1 MRSRRRH
8 RSRTSPKRTVAA
20 TTCSSR
26 YRSTSAARRSAA
38 GPGPTSSG
46 ECEMAELRAGESIPE
61 LRVTPDKYLTVR
73 YAGASGDFNPI
84 HIDEEFARAVGLPG
98 RILHGLWTMAQ
109 VARAQTE
116 AAGGP
121 EHLKRLSVQ
130 FRGMGLPEQEVVVS
144 GTVREVAGGRVVID
158 TVAEQG

>member
-1 MRSRRRH
+1 
-8 RSRTSPKRTVAA
+8 VADLNVGA
-20 TTCSSR
+20 K
-26 YRSTSAARRSAA
+26 
-38 GPGPTSSG
+38 
-46 ECEMAELRAGESIPE
+46 IPE
-61 LRVTPDKYLTVR
+61 VRVTPDKYLTAR

-116 AAGGP
+116 ATGGP

-130 FRGMGLPEQEVVVS
+130 FRGMGVPEQEVVVT
-144 GTVREVAGGRVVID
+144 GTVREAEDGRVLID
-158 TVAEQG
+158 TVAEQGDKQIIRNAEAELSL

>member
-1 MRSRRRH
+1 MTQL
-8 RSRTSPKRTVAA
+8 TSGQQIAQA
-20 TTCSSR
+20 S
-26 YRSTSAARRSAA
+26 
-38 GPGPTSSG
+38 
-46 ECEMAELRAGESIPE
+46 
-61 LRVTPDKYLTVR
+61 VTPDKYLTNR

-121 EHLKRLSVQ
+121 AALKRLSVQ
-130 FRGMGLPEQEVVVS
+130 FRGMGVPEQEVLVS
-144 GTVREVAGGRVVID
+144 GTVRESSGGHVVID
-158 TVAEQG
+158 TVAEQAGQQIIRNAEAELEL

>member
-1 MRSRRRH
+1 M
-8 RSRTSPKRTVAA
+8 ADLQ
-20 TTCSSR
+20 
-26 YRSTSAARRSAA
+26 
-38 GPGPTSSG
+38 PGTQ
-46 ECEMAELRAGESIPE
+46 IPE
-61 LRVTPDKYLTVR
+61 VRVVPDKYLTVR

-130 FRGMGLPEQEVVVS
+130 FRGMGVPEQEVLVT
-144 GTVREVAGGRVVID
+144 GTVRESDDGRVVID
-158 TVAEQG
+158 TVAEQAGKQIVRNAEAELEI